1 MPREIKFSKGRRKFL
16 IAGGIG
22 SAALVLGVYF
32 KTGGELLKSPVE
44 LWRNI
49 PNGFHPN
56 AWLSIDD
63 KGTVTVRVNHSEMG
77 QGITTALPMIIAE
90 ELEADW
96 SKVNVQIAPAEAVYK
111 NPAFNTQMT
120 AASTSVRTSWDI
132 LRKAGATAR
141 EMLIAAAA
149 GTWNV
154 PTGQCRAETGMVIHD
169 STQRKLGYGELVSK
183 AAQLPIPDNVTLKK
197 PEDFRIIGHSYLR
210 LDTMAKIT
218 GKAVFGTDVQMPGLL
233 TATIVRPPIIG
244 ATLKKFDASQAKSMP
259 GVDAVLAIDTGVTV
273 VADTFWQAKQAA
285 DTLEIKWSSKNRDDL
300 SSEKFSQQWAELA
313 EKEEGRSIYKN
324 GDVQKAM
331 SNASKTIR
339 GVYELPF
346 QGHATPEPMNCTAYV
361 HDGKCEI
368 WAPTQHQDAAQEI
381 AAKITGLHY
390 KDITIHTTFIGGGFG
405 RRIAVD
411 YVAEAVQIS
420 KVMKKPIKVIWTRE
434 EDIRHDLYRPASYNV
449 VAAGMNKNGLPVAW
463 THKIVGPDHMA
474 QALPGLMPSM
484 IPYWMPRGA
493 RNLAASL
500 FKTIA
505 PRVIPGK
512 KMIEGAGPL
521 PYAIDNVQVNYI
533 HADPGIPTG
542 FWRSV
547 AYSQNLFAVESFLDE
562 IAMASGQDPF
572 DLRDQLLFNTP
583 LLRNVLRLAA
593 EKIQWKKKPTN
604 SLSRGIAALDFHDTM
619 LGMIAEVSVTKL
631 GEVKVKRIVCVVD
644 CGVVINP
651 KIVAA
656 QMESCIAFGLTATLK
671 SQITINKGR
680 VEQSNF
686 DDFPLLSLDEMPQVE
701 VYIASSSRPP
711 TGIGEAAVPLVAPA
725 VANAVFAAT
734 GKRIRKIPIDPDDFR
749 VDREQRTVV

>member
-1 MPREIKFSKGRRKFL
+1 MPREIKFSKSRRKFL

-22 SAALVLGVYF
+22 SGVLVLGVYF
-32 KTGGELLKSPVE
+32 KTAGELPKSPVE
-44 LWRNI
+44 LWKNI
-49 PNGFHPN
+49 PDGFHPN
-56 AWLSIDD
+56 AWLSIND
-63 KGTVTVRVNHSEMG
+63 KGAVTMRINHSEMG
-77 QGITTALPMIIAE
+77 QGITTALSMIIAE

-96 SKVNVQIAPAEAVYK
+96 GKVDVEIAPAEAVYK

-154 PTGQCRAETGMVIHD
+154 PTSQCRAETGIVIHNP
-169 STQRKLGYGELVSK
+169 TQRKLGYGELTSK
-183 AAQLPIPDNVTLKK
+183 AAQLPIPDNITLKA
-197 PEDFRIIGHSYLR
+197 PEDFRIIGQNYLR

-218 GKAVFGTDVQMPGLL
+218 GEAVFGTDVQMPGLL
-233 TATIVRPPIIG
+233 TAKIIRSPTIG
-244 ATLKKFDASQAKSMP
+244 TSLKKFNDSQAKSMP
-259 GVDAVLAIDTGVTV
+259 GVDAVLTIDSGVAV

-285 DTLEIKWSSKNRDDL
+285 DTLEIKWSSQNRDDL
-300 SSEKFSQQWAELA
+300 SSEKFGQEWAELA
-313 EKEEGRSIYKN
+313 EKEKGRSIYKK
-324 GDVQKAM
+324 GDVHKAI

-339 GVYELPF
+339 AVYDLPF

-381 AAKITGLHY
+381 AAKITGLPY
-390 KDITIHTTFIGGGFG
+390 KDVNIHTTFIGGGFG

-420 KVMKKPIKVIWTRE
+420 DVIKKPVKVIWTRE
-434 EDIRHDLYRPASYNV
+434 DDMQHDLYRPASYNV
-449 VAAGMNKNGLPVAW
+449 VAAGMDKNGLPVAW
-463 THKIVGPDHMA
+463 KHKIVGPDHMA
-474 QALPGLMPSM
+474 QALPGLIPSM
-484 IPYWMPRGA
+484 IPYWVPRGA
-493 RNLAASL
+493 RNLASSI

-512 KMIEGAGPL
+512 KIIEGAGPL
-521 PYAIDNVQVNYI
+521 PYAIDNIQVNYI
-533 HADPGIPTG
+533 HADPVIPTG

-547 AYSQNLFAVESFLDE
+547 AYSQNTFVVESFLDE
-562 IAMASGQDPF
+562 IAVASGWDPF
-572 DLRDQLLFNTP
+572 DLRDRLLVNTP

-593 EKIQWKKKPTN
+593 EKIQWQKNPGVG
-604 SLSRGIAALDFHDTM
+604 LSRGIAALDFHDTM
-619 LGMIAEVSVTKL
+619 LGMIAEVFVTKL
-631 GEVKVKRIVCVVD
+631 GEVKVKRIVCGVD

-656 QMESCIAFGLTATLK
+656 QMESGIAFGLTATIK
-671 SQITINKGR
+671 GHIAINKGR

-686 DDFPLLSLDEMPQVE
+686 DDFPLLHMDEMPQVE
-701 VYIASSSRPP
+701 VYIVPSSKTSHR
-711 TGIGEAAVPLVAPA
+711 
-725 VANAVFAAT
+725 N
-734 GKRIRKIPIDPDDFR
+734 R
-749 VDREQRTVV
+749 